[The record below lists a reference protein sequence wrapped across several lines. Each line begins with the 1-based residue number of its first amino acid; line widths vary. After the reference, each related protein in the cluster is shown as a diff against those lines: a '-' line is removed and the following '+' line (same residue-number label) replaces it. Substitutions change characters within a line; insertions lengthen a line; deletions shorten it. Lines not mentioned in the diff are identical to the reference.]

1 MSDKTLVFVG
11 IDFGTTFSSIAY
23 YNPLNKTDCTIN
35 DEGGNKQIPSWVSFA
50 QMENSGV
57 IIGNGAKNEIF
68 GECVL
73 YDSKRIIGSDISDIS
88 DEDKKHWPFT
98 VIGNNNGKACMEV
111 YNPFKQKDEIFEPEE
126 ISGMVLKNLIL
137 MAKSK
142 LDNTEIG
149 NIVVTV
155 PTEFDDKKRNATL
168 AACKLAGIENVTLVN
183 EPVAALVEYKR
194 THNDVL
200 SNDSKVVVI
209 DFGGGTLD
217 ICCCKLQGK
226 DISTVS
232 VGGDKNVGG
241 NDFDAVHILGEDNND
256 DLDIGLSVSRKE
268 FEELCE
274 KKGLYKRLISKIKEV
289 TGKSDFVGNSVQLV
303 LLVGGTCL
311 IKRVRDEIAKLYD
324 VKNFSDINFDSLTAV
339 AKGAAYLS
347 HLKSECSIVE
357 EKVYEIVPKSIGIE
371 VNEGRFYVLIR
382 EGEQL
387 PTSEKTKMFKT
398 YKKNQEVADFRIYR
412 GTGNYTSSPGVEF
425 VTAMSINGF
434 PLGPAGSVTFKL
446 KIKLNESGLMELSAN
461 VFGTD
466 IHKELAV
473 TLDFEKVDE
482 TFERLRQHFN
492 LFPIY

>member
-1 MSDKTLVFVG
+1 
-11 IDFGTTFSSIAY
+11 
-23 YNPLNKTDCTIN
+23 
-35 DEGGNKQIPSWVSFA
+35 
-50 QMENSGV
+50 MENSEV
-57 IIGNGAKNEIF
+57 IVGSGAKNEIF

-73 YDSKRIIGSDISDIS
+73 YDSKRIIGSDISAIS
-88 DEDKKHWPFT
+88 DEDKNYWPFT
-98 VIGNNNGKACMEV
+98 VRGNNNGKACMEV
-111 YNPFKQKDEIFEPEE
+111 YNPSNQKDEIFEPEE
-126 ISGMVLKNLIL
+126 ISGMILKNLIL

-142 LDNTEIG
+142 LKNTEIG
-149 NIVVTV
+149 NIIVTV

-168 AACKLAGIENVTLVN
+168 AACKLAGIENVTLAN

-194 THNDVL
+194 TNNDIL
-200 SNDSKVVVI
+200 INGSKIVVI

-226 DISTVS
+226 EINTVS
-232 VGGDKNVGG
+232 IGGDKNLGG
-241 NDFDAVHILGEDNND
+241 NDFDAVLMELIEKKIYSSELVDETYFKKRQGMSHFEKTKLSKAINRLKKEAERVKIELREDNND
-256 DLDIGLSVSRKE
+256 DLDIILSVSRKE

-274 KKGLYKRLISKIKEV
+274 RKGLYKRLVSKIKEV
-289 TGKSDFVGNSVQLV
+289 TGKSGFVGNSVQLV

-324 VKNFSDINFDSLTAV
+324 RKKISDINFDSLIAV
-339 AKGAAYLS
+339 AKGAAYLA

-357 EKVYEIVPKSIGIE
+357 EKVYEIVPKPIGIE
-371 VNEGRFYVLIR
+371 VSEGMFYVLIP
-382 EGEQL
+382 EGKQL
-387 PTSEKTKMFKT
+387 PTHEITKMFKT
-398 YKKNQEVADFRIYR
+398 YKTNQEVADFRIYR
-412 GTGNYTSSPGVEF
+412 GTGKYTSSPGVEF

-446 KIKLNESGLMELSAN
+446 KVKVNESGLMELSAN
-461 VFGTD
+461 VVGTD

-492 LFPIY
+492 LFPTH